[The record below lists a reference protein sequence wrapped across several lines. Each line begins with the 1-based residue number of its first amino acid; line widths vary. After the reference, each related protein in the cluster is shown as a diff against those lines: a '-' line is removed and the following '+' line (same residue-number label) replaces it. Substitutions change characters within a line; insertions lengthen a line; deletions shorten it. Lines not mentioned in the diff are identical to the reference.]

1 MADAPKPVPKDAT
14 PTAAEAERMRQQ
26 KANAAQDK
34 NNEKGATS
42 GFTTRDRMKEL
53 AKGGKIKRYSGEDDS
68 DVRTPEGEFKM
79 SGLGDRTIAETNA
92 TEAGSAMPAEK
103 PKGSVDFN
111 QRFREEMKRFKDEG
125 GDKSFEYNG
134 KKYALEYAKPK
145 AAAPAAPAKERFA
158 RAVTGITSYDSTRKD
173 REAKQD
179 RDMGIANEKAMA
191 KDKGPNLPAYRAMKP
206 LRRGDSMKTGG
217 AIKKYASGGS
227 IRGDGIAQR
236 GKTKGR
242 ML

>member
-1 MADAPKPVPKDAT
+1 
-14 PTAAEAERMRQQ
+14 MRQQ

-227 IRGDGIAQR
+227 IRGDGIAHR

-242 ML
+242 MI